1 MPKYSRSKIGG
12 MALARMGFTCGLAAD
27 QPLETGVDLRW
38 GSNQLLES
46 GFAGAEVSLT
56 ASRAAST

>member
-1 MPKYSRSKIGG
+1 MAEYSRSKIGG
-12 MALARMGFTCGLAAD
+12 MALTRMGFYCGLAAD
-27 QPLETGVDLRW
+27 QPLETGVDLLRRP
-38 GSNQLLES
+38 NQPLES